1 VAIIMDFT
9 DWEPIYQ
16 EILKDFDFDRGK
28 DEHSARILS
37 KLLDNRSPS
46 TQKLHEPLHQKSI
59 IVCGNAPSLK
69 EELDNVDIS
78 NHTIIAADG
87 ATSVLLE
94 HAILPDVVVTDLDGN
109 MDDII
114 SADRLGSV
122 IVVHAH
128 GDNIPA
134 VKRYVPL
141 LNHVI
146 GSTQSTPLKNV
157 HNFGGFT
164 DGDRC
169 VFMARHFGAK
179 SVTLLGFDFEDVTVS
194 PIKKKKLQWAKKLIR
209 MC

>member
-1 VAIIMDFT
+1 MEFKE
-9 DWEPIYQ
+9 WEPIYQ

-28 DEHSARILS
+28 DEHSTRILS
-37 KLLDNRSPS
+37 ELLGKRSLS
-46 TQKLHEPLHQKSI
+46 TQKLHELLHQKSI
-59 IVCGNAPSLK
+59 IVCGNTPSLK

-78 NHTIIAADG
+78 NNTIIAADG
-87 ATSVLLE
+87 ATSLLLE

-109 MDDII
+109 MNDII

-146 GSTQSTPLKNV
+146 GTTQSAPVKNV

-169 VFMARHFGAK
+169 VFMAHHFGAK
-179 SVTLLGFDFEDVTVS
+179 SATLLGFDFEDVSVS
-194 PIKKKKLQWAKKLIR
+194 PTKKKKLQWAKKLIK
-209 MC
+209 MCEF

>member
-1 VAIIMDFT
+1 MKFKE
-9 DWEPIYQ
+9 WEPIYR
-16 EILKDFDFDRGK
+16 EILKDFGFDRGR
-28 DEHSARILS
+28 DERSARILS
-37 KLLDNRSPS
+37 ELLGKRSFS
-46 TQKLHEPLHQKSI
+46 TQKLHELLHHKSI
-59 IVCGNAPSLK
+59 IVCGNTPSLK

-78 NHTIIAADG
+78 NHRIIAADG

-94 HAILPDVVVTDLDGN
+94 HVILPDVVVTDLDGN
-109 MDDII
+109 MNDII

-134 VKRYVPL
+134 IKRYVPL

-146 GSTQSTPLKNV
+146 GTTQSAPLKNI

-169 VFMARHFGAK
+169 VFMAHHFGAK
-179 SVTLLGFDFEDVTVS
+179 SVTLLGFDFEDAGVS
-194 PIKKKKLQWAKKLIR
+194 PTKRKKLQWAKRLIK
-209 MC
+209 MCEF

>member
-1 VAIIMDFT
+1 MNFA

-16 EILKDFDFDRGK
+16 EILKDFDFDRSK
-28 DEHSARILS
+28 DERSARIS
-37 KLLDNRSPS
+37 SELLGKRSLS
-46 TQKLHEPLHQKSI
+46 TQKLHELLHQKSI

-78 NHTIIAADG
+78 NHMIIAADG

-94 HAILPDVVVTDLDGN
+94 RAILPDVVVTDLDGN
-109 MDDII
+109 MNDII

-134 VKRYVPL
+134 IKRYVPL
-141 LNHVI
+141 LNNAI
-146 GSTQSTPLKNV
+146 GSTQSTPLKNI

-169 VFMARHFGAK
+169 VFMAHHFGAK
-179 SVTLLGFDFEDVTVS
+179 SATLLGFDFEDAGVS
-194 PIKKKKLQWAKKLIR
+194 PTKKKKLQWAKRLIKI
-209 MC
+209 CEF

>member
-1 VAIIMDFT
+1 MNFA

-16 EILKDFDFDRGK
+16 EILKDFGFDRSR
-28 DEHSARILS
+28 DEHSAEILS
-37 KLLDNRSPS
+37 ESLKERSLS
-46 TQKLHEPLHQKSI
+46 TQRLHKLLHQKSI
-59 IVCGNAPSLK
+59 IVCGNASSLK
-69 EELDNVDIS
+69 EELESVDVS
-78 NHTIIAADG
+78 NRMIIAADG

-94 HAILPDVVVTDLDGN
+94 HAILPDIVVTDLDGD

-134 VKRYVPL
+134 IKRYVPL

-146 GSTQSTPLKNV
+146 GSAQSTPLKNIY
-157 HNFGGFT
+157 NFGGFT

-169 VFMARHFGAK
+169 VFMAHHFDAE
-179 SVTLLGFDFEDVTVS
+179 SVTLLGFDFEDAGVS
-194 PIKKKKLQWAKKLIR
+194 PIKKKKLQWARRLIK
-209 MC
+209 MCEF

>member
-1 VAIIMDFT
+1 MDFT

-28 DEHSARILS
+28 DEHSAEILS

-46 TQKLHEPLHQKSI
+46 THRLRKLLHQKYI

-69 EELDNVDIS
+69 EELESVDVS
-78 NHTIIAADG
+78 NRTTIAADG
-87 ATSVLLE
+87 ATSTLLNQ
-94 HAILPDVVVTDLDGN
+94 AILPDIVVTDLDGN

-114 SADRLGSV
+114 SADRLGSI

-134 VKRYVPL
+134 IKRYVPL

-169 VFMARHFGAK
+169 AFMARHFGAK
-179 SVTLLGFDFEDVTVS
+179 SVTLLGFDFEDATVS

>member
-1 VAIIMDFT
+1 MNFA

-28 DEHSARILS
+28 DERSARILS
-37 KLLDNRSPS
+37 ELLGKCSLS
-46 TQKLHEPLHQKSI
+46 TQKLHELLHQKSI

-78 NHTIIAADG
+78 NHMIIAADG

-94 HAILPDVVVTDLDGN
+94 RAILPDIVVTDLDGN

-122 IVVHAH
+122 IVVHVH

-141 LNHVI
+141 LSRVI
-146 GSTQSTPLKNV
+146 GSTQSTPLKNI

-169 VFMARHFGAK
+169 VFMTHHFGAK
-179 SVTLLGFDFEDVTVS
+179 SVTLLGFDFEDVSVS
-194 PIKKKKLQWAKKLIR
+194 PTKKKKLQWAKKLIK
-209 MC
+209 MCEF